1 MELIANKKYVFTL
14 EQSPSKKGACPMCKQ
29 NNCFRY
35 YKNLPCEYGVCDHV
49 NKCNYH
55 NKPSEQ
61 NEVTKKELYNMVNNT
76 IEKQAPEPTKKII
89 VPSAEQLKVLEN
101 HSSLFHDF
109 CINNL
114 GITKEHLQKWNVGTD
129 RWGNTAFVLQDITG
143 KHMHI
148 KYVIFLLSKDGK
160 DCNRSDDKKPF
171 FLKAKENEQ
180 YKKCLY
186 GEPLIKDET
195 IICVVESEKTA
206 LIASWFY
213 PQFSWVAT
221 GGANGAKV
229 EAFSVLKGKQVYYV
243 GDNDKAGKENST
255 LKYLALS
262 GIDFEKVFFE
272 TAKEKEDLADLI
284 IRGEHPEIK
293 PLVKEPI
300 IEKQKESTISTTK
313 NKNISEWQK
322 VENFISERYELRNN
336 IVSNKIESK
345 ELILESKDFKEL
357 NENNIFREL
366 QINFINFSIGK
377 LKSMLGCVFVKEFN
391 PFKHYFENLPE
402 YNPLTEND
410 YITNVTTYLPVKDK
424 NRLEV
429 QFKKMLVRCIA
440 CSTANVVNKQAFVLV
455 HDKQNSGKTTFLRWL
470 TPPALKNYIAENINI
485 DKDSQI
491 AMCTNFFI
499 NMDELATL
507 SKTEINSLKSTMSKD
522 VFKGRLPYAARET
535 NLIRRANIIGS
546 TNNIEF
552 LSDETGSVRWLCFE
566 LLNNINFDY
575 NKHID
580 INRVW
585 AQAYHLFKSGFKYEL
600 TPQEIQENESANA
613 NHRIVTAEQESI
625 QSNFF
630 PSVKGELGSE
640 FKTAT
645 DIKRM
650 LDHLYPGERL
660 NITIIGKA
668 LKILGFERVSDKP
681 PNSISSIKGYYIKSK
696 NI

>member
-1 MELIANKKYVFTL
+1 MEQIANKKHYF
-14 EQSPSKKGACPMCKQ
+14 QFASNSIKKGVCPKCKIGEFQ
-29 NNCFRY
+29 Y
-35 YKNLPCEYGVCDHV
+35 YKGLPYEYGICERPDS
-49 NKCNYH
+49 CGYH
-55 NKPSEQ
+55 NNPYNQ
-61 NEVTKKELYNMVNNT
+61 NEITKKELYNMVNNT
-76 IEKQAPEPTKKII
+76 TNKQTPEPTKKII

-129 RWGNTAFVLQDITG
+129 KRGNTAFVLQDITG
-143 KHMHI
+143 RYLNI
-148 KYVIFLLSKDGK
+148 KFMRYVSNNNDCKRDKTTPPYYLKPKETEQYDKRLFGEHLLK
-160 DCNRSDDKKPF
+160 DDK
-171 FLKAKENEQ
+171 
-180 YKKCLY
+180 
-186 GEPLIKDET
+186 IT
-195 IICVVESEKTA
+195 CVVESEKTA
-206 LIASWFY
+206 VICAFKY
-213 PQFSWVAT
+213 PQFNWVST
-221 GGANGAKV
+221 GGNNGATLKV
-229 EAFSVLKGKQVYYV
+229 LSILKGRQVYYLA
-243 GDNDKAGKENST
+243 DNDKAGNNNSIIDKLHNT
-255 LKYLALS
+255 

-272 TAKEKEDLADLI
+272 TAKDGEDLADLI
-284 IRGEHPEIK
+284 IRGEQPEIK
-293 PLVKEPI
+293 PLAKEPI
-300 IEKQKESTISTTK
+300 IEQQKESTISTTK

-336 IVSNKIESK
+336 IVSNKIESR
-345 ELILESKDFKEL
+345 ELISESKDFKEL

-402 YNPLTEND
+402 YNPLIEND

-625 QSNFF
+625 QSNFV
-630 PSVKGELGSE
+630 PSLKGELGSE